1 MMTRP
6 LHKMPSAARLE
17 ELIDEA
23 TIDCYG
29 KDEEHTGLLT
39 MIEEYVV
46 CPFRAKVIGETVEVT
61 GFRWPDSGYGLLAV
75 CRRNEKTHRL
85 NIDALEWIEPLPQ
98 GYEWIA
104 AYQAWRKRMY

>member
-1 MMTRP
+1 MMTTPKLKRP
-6 LHKMPSAARLE
+6 SPAQLE

-29 KDEEHTGLLT
+29 EDEEHTGLLT

-46 CPFRAKVIGETVEVT
+46 CPFRAQVIGENVEVT
-61 GFRWPDSGYGLLAV
+61 GFRWPDSGSGLFAI
-75 CRRNEKTHRL
+75 CRRNGKTYR
-85 NIDALEWIEPLPQ
+85 IDIDSLDWIEPLPE

-104 AYQAWRKRMY
+104 AYQAWRKRLY